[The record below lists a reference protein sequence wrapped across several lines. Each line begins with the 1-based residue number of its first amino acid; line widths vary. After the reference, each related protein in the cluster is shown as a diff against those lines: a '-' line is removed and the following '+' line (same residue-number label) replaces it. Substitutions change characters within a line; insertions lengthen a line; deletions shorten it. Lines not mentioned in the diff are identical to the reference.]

1 MSPPTGQTTQ
11 EDGAEHYGSRAGRQ
25 FPWHA
30 RPNGAI
36 RIDLR
41 SACVPATIDD
51 VARLA
56 GVSTATVSR
65 AMRGLP
71 NVAPATRDRVA
82 RAANLLEYIADPAA
96 AALAAGRTDTIG
108 VVIPTIG
115 RWGHARI
122 LEVVTDVA
130 AGAALDVLPV
140 MLASPASRKAFLTS
154 HPFRRRVDGL
164 LVAEVPLEVTDVL
177 RLAEGRPVVGI
188 GLVLDDID
196 VVLADEEAGIAAATH
211 HLLGLGHR
219 RITFIGA
226 AESAATIVGPAQRRR
241 GFAAALAT
249 AGVTMTDSQLVETQL
264 TPTGG
269 AAAMTLLLEES
280 DPPTAVI
287 MASDEM
293 ALGAMEVARS
303 RGLSIPGDLSVVG
316 LDDQPIA
323 QYVGLTTVARDVT
336 RIATVAANW
345 LVQRIEASRHADGDW
360 GDTVVPPRRHEVATS
375 LVVRAS
381 SGPPSA

>member
-1 MSPPTGQTTQ
+1 M
-11 EDGAEHYGSRAGRQ
+11 
-25 FPWHA
+25 
-30 RPNGAI
+30 
-36 RIDLR
+36 
-41 SACVPATIDD
+41 PATIDD
-51 VARLA
+51 VAQLA

-108 VVIPTIG
+108 VVVPTIG

-130 AGAALDVLPV
+130 ARASLDVLPV
-140 MLASPASRKAFLTS
+140 MVTSPASRAAFLTS

-164 LVAEVPLEVTDVL
+164 LVAEVPLEASDLL
-177 RLAEGRPVVGI
+177 RLAEGRPVVTI
-188 GLVLDDID
+188 GLDLED
-196 VVLADEEAGIAAATH
+196 VDGVMADEATGIAAATQ
-211 HLLGLGHR
+211 HLLGLGHT
-219 RITFIGA
+219 RITFIGST
-226 AESAATIVGPAQRRR
+226 ESTNTLVGPARRR
-241 GFAAALAT
+241 QGFADALVS
-249 AGVTMTDSQLVETQL
+249 AGVAMTDAQVVETQA

-269 AAAMTLLLEES
+269 AAAMTLLLDES
-280 DPPTAVI
+280 DPPTAI
-287 MASDEM
+287 ITASDEM

-336 RIATVAANW
+336 RIATVAADW
-345 LVQRIEASRHADGDW
+345 LVQRIEAARS
-360 GDTVVPPRRHEVATS
+360 DTAMVVPPRQHIVATS
-375 LVVRAS
+375 LVVRTS